1 MTPTIAWIVI
11 GIMSA
16 IIFTLSYFLVKFA
29 LIIFE
34 FEDRTEEA
42 ITLLEEKEAS
52 ITKVLETPLFFDSPH
67 IRRVITD
74 IKESR
79 EAIIWII
86 DASSPLP
93 NTDDKDTDIDVKH
106 EG

>member
-11 GIMSA
+11 GIMAA

-42 ITLLEEKEAS
+42 LELLEEKEAS
-52 ITKVLETPLFFDSPH
+52 IRKILETPLFFDSPQV
-67 IRRVITD
+67 RKVVSD
-74 IKESR
+74 IKESQKVILGII
-79 EAIIWII
+79 EAN
-86 DASSPLP
+86 SLSP
-93 NTDDKDTDIDVKH
+93 NTDKKDADIDVEH